1 MKNEIR
7 IKIDYPKTTYSL
19 LNKNLVE
26 QLNTVVQEFINYQKQ
41 LIQQDINYTLD
52 IKEEQHSYKDY
63 ISYLFYITIY
73 MGGAHPNKVVF
84 TVNYDKRG
92 NKIITVDDFV
102 KADLLDHICKE
113 SRKQLQQNKA
123 IMQNQQLMQ
132 MMLEGT
138 NPDKNNFKNF
148 IFTEE
153 GLTIYFQQYQLA
165 PYSSGIMQTTIPYH
179 TFANR
184 RI

>member
-1 MKNEIR
+1 MNEIR

-52 IKEEQHSYKDY
+52 IKEEKHNYKDY

-73 MGGAHPNKVVF
+73 MGGSHPNKVIF
-84 TVNYDKRG
+84 TVNYDRRN
-92 NKIITVDDFV
+92 NKMITIEDFV
-102 KADLLDHICKE
+102 KANMLNHICTE
-113 SRKQLQQNKA
+113 SRKQLQQNTA
-123 IMQNQQLMQ
+123 IMQNQVLMQ
-132 MMLEGT
+132 SMLEGI

-148 IFTEE
+148 IFGED

-165 PYSSGIMQTTIPYH
+165 PYSSGIMQTTIPY
-179 TFANR
+179 TSFLNLK
-184 RI
+184 

>member
-1 MKNEIR
+1 MKNQIR

-52 IKEEQHSYKDY
+52 IEEEQHTYKDY

-73 MGGAHPNKVVF
+73 MGGAHPNRIVF
-84 TVNYDKRG
+84 TVNYDRRQ
-92 NKIITVDDFV
+92 NKMITVDDFV
-102 KADLLDHICKE
+102 KADVLDHICNE
-113 SRKQLQQNKA
+113 SRKQLQQNKM
-123 IMQNQQLMQ
+123 IMQNQALLQ

-138 NPDKNNFKNF
+138 TPDKNNFKNF
-148 IFTEE
+148 IFDEN
-153 GLTIYFQQYQLA
+153 GITIYFQQYQLA
-165 PYSSGIMQTTIPYH
+165 PYSSGIMQVTIPY
-179 TFANR
+179 TSF
-184 RI
+184 